1 MKTTRIFK
9 AAMVAV
15 AMVAMTS
22 AFSSCSK
29 DSNDTVK
36 PLANNTVEQSSSTS
50 STDQNK
56 GTSEV
61 QTAGK
66 SMFHVYYHFG
76 EDFFKVYDVKFIYT
90 GEDGKQIT
98 ENVNESNAK
107 LTTTRCKTKWRCNI
121 YSISKNIMYTKFPVE
136 VNFRIEVTPK
146 VDAPA
151 VTGEV
156 GAEVYYRMSCLST
169 AGKSID
175 RKYITNTDYF
185 SHEGIA
191 AGQAQ
196 TFLDNVLKKN
206 TKVLESFTLSVGKDG
221 KITSNHPE
229 LEVE

>member
-66 SMFHVYYHFG
+66 AAIKVSYTFG
-76 EDFFKVYDVKFIYT
+76 EDFFKVYDVKLIYT
-90 GEDGKQIT
+90 GEDGKQTT
-98 ENVNESNAK
+98 ENVNESNTT
-107 LTTTRCKTKWRCNI
+107 LTTTRCKTKWSCNV
-121 YSISKNIMYTKFPVE
+121 YHLSKRIIYTKFPVDA
-136 VNFRIEVTPK
+136 NFRVEATPK

-156 GAEVYYRMSCLST
+156 GAEVYYTMSTVST
-169 AGKSID
+169 TGKGISS
-175 RKYITNTDYF
+175 KYLHNADYF

-196 TFLDNVLKKN
+196 TVLDNVLKKN
-206 TKVLESFTLSVGKDG
+206 TKAFESFTWSIGKDG

-229 LEVE
+229 LEVD